1 VAIQILRDVSAFDDV
16 EVGRVRRHNRPTGQR
31 DDYRRLPTMIA
42 MTAPIAL
49 VTCAEIPELEDD
61 DQLVIGPLAALGF
74 AAEPVVWDDPA
85 VDWNRYCLA
94 VLRSPWD
101 YASRQAEFVAW
112 AARTP
117 RLANPAAVVAWNTDK
132 RYLAE
137 LDAAGVAMVPT
148 DWLEPGDEWAPPDVG
163 HWVIKPSISAGSR
176 DTGRYDLAVA
186 SDREHATAHVRRLL
200 AAGRTVMIQ
209 PYLEAVDTCGE
220 TALMFVGGEFSHA
233 IRKGPMLDGPDLGPA
248 HREPGLYKPEAI
260 SARDSSAAERALAE
274 HVLTAMPSRLSPL
287 LYARVDLIPG
297 PGGAPILIELELTEP
312 SLFLGFADGAAQR
325 FAEAIAA
332 AAKTA

>member
-1 VAIQILRDVSAFDDV
+1 
-16 EVGRVRRHNRPTGQR
+16 
-31 DDYRRLPTMIA
+31 

-61 DQLVIGPLAALGF
+61 DQLVIGPLAALGI

-85 VDWNRYCLA
+85 VDWDRYRLA

-101 YASRQAEFVAW
+101 YASRHAEFVAW
-112 AARTP
+112 AAGIQ
-117 RLANPAAVVAWNTDK
+117 RLANSAAVVAWNTDK

-137 LDAAGVAMVPT
+137 LAEAGVAVVPT
-148 DWLEPGDEWAPPDVG
+148 DWLEPGDEWKPPEVG
-163 HWVIKPSISAGSR
+163 QWVIKPSVSAGSR
-176 DTGRYDLAVA
+176 DTGRYDFALA
-186 SDREHATAHVRRLL
+186 SHREHAAAHVRRLL

-233 IRKGPMLDGPDLGPA
+233 IRKGPMLDGPDPGPA
-248 HREPGLYKPEAI
+248 ERESGLYKPEAI
-260 SARDSSAAERALAE
+260 SARESSAAERALAKR
-274 HVLTAMPSRLSPL
+274 VLNAMPSRLSPL

-332 AAKTA
+332 AAKIA